1 LIVMRL
7 FPRRSG
13 ISGAL
18 QVIAP
23 VALPLVPV
31 EFIHVT
37 KLTPTLSIAIP
48 WKLTV
53 PLVVEKMVDP
63 G

>member
-1 LIVMRL
+1 
-7 FPRRSG
+7 
-13 ISGAL
+13 
-18 QVIAP
+18 